1 MRIAG
6 LTNRRGTRA
15 AAIML
20 ALWALFLLSAMVI
33 SWALDINAQLG
44 ISSVANRKLE
54 AEAMACSGAEVALIP
69 TVRPGSPLLHASFP
83 QNQSFSARITGEG
96 GRLNLNA
103 IAAATIADP
112 NSPWRE
118 LLRKYLEVK
127 GVDLNERDHMID
139 ALLDWIDPDNLVRT
153 NGAEDEPGYQP
164 TNGPLKTL
172 DDVKRIRGWEEF
184 ASGPNWDQDFTLFT
198 MTQGGQQGG
207 AQNAVPQ
214 IDVNSASR
222 DVLLALPGFT
232 EPLVDRFLELRRG
245 ADGIEGTEDDVRFTL
260 GAGSTTQVGPTSQG
274 EITASMQVALGFRD
288 DQFRQLAPLI
298 TDTSQVVRV
307 ISVGKSASA
316 TRTVRMVMMKFNG
329 GTRLISYKE
338 L

>member
-1 MRIAG
+1 MQLAG
-6 LTNRRGTRA
+6 LTNRRRTRA

-20 ALWALFLLSAMVI
+20 ALWALFLLSAMVV
-33 SWALDINAQLG
+33 SWALDINARLT
-44 ISSVANRKLE
+44 ISSAENRKLE

-69 TVRPGSPLLHASFP
+69 QVKPGSPLLRGSFP
-83 QNQSFSARITGEG
+83 QNQSFAARITGES
-96 GRLNLNA
+96 GRLNLNK
-103 IAAATIADP
+103 IAAAAIADP
-112 NSPWRE
+112 NSPARE

-139 ALLDWIDPDNLVRT
+139 ALLDWIDPDNLVRV

-164 TNGPLKTL
+164 ANGPLKTL
-172 DDVKRIRGWEEF
+172 DEVKRIRGWEDF
-184 ASGPNWDQDFTLFT
+184 ASQPGWDKDFTLFT
-198 MTQGGQQGG
+198 LNEG
-207 AQNAVPQ
+207 NAPNVPPKVD
-214 IDVNSASR
+214 INSASR

-245 ADGIEGTEDDVRFTL
+245 PDNIEGTEDDVQFKL
-260 GAGSTTQVGPTSQG
+260 AD
-274 EITASMQVALGFRD
+274 AQVALGFRQ
-288 DQFRQLAPLI
+288 DQFNQLAPLI

-307 ISVGKSASA
+307 ISVGKSGSA
-316 TRTVRMVMMKFNG
+316 TRTVQMVIFKFQG